1 VTYVPDET
9 PDVSVVI
16 VACNARNYVERC
28 LREVAGRAPDII
40 VVDNGST
47 DGTAELVRERFGEVR
62 LIAQENLGFAR
73 ANNEGMRLAT
83 GRYFLLLNPDAWP
96 VGNAIDQLVAD
107 ADRHPE
113 AGVVGPLLLNS
124 DGSLQRSVRGFPSLW
139 RLATEYFFLRKLAP
153 RTRIFNAFYG
163 ANFDHRSECAAEWL
177 KGAVLLVRR
186 EAVADV
192 GGFDPGF
199 FIFGDDVDFCYRL
212 RGAGWAVR
220 FTPAARFVHVGG
232 VSTRPQWARMQ
243 RELLRGHLRFFAKH
257 EGLER
262 AERARKLLLISLH
275 IRGRLF
281 RGERAQ
287 LYRDAARWL
296 ATGHAGEL
304 LEPI

>member
-1 VTYVPDET
+1 MRNGR

-16 VACNARNYVERC
+16 VACNARTYLERC
-28 LREVAGRAPDII
+28 LREVSGGVAEVI

-47 DGTAELVRERFGEVR
+47 DGTAELVRERFDDVR
-62 LIAQENLGFAR
+62 LLRQENLGFAR

-96 VGNAIDQLVAD
+96 VGDAIRQLVAE

-113 AGVVGPLLLNS
+113 AGVVGPLLLNP

-139 RLATEYFFLRKLAP
+139 RLATEYLFLRKLAP
-153 RTRIFNAFYG
+153 RTRTFNAFYG

-177 KGAVLLVRR
+177 KGAVLLLRR
-186 EAVADV
+186 EAVEDV
-192 GGFDPGF
+192 GGFDPSF
-199 FIFGDDVDFCYRL
+199 FVFGDDVDFCYRL
-212 RGAGWAVR
+212 RHAGWTVQ
-220 FTPAARFVHVGG
+220 FTPSARFVHVGG
-232 VSTRPQWARMQ
+232 VSTRPHWARMQ

-257 EGLER
+257 EGLAR
-262 AERARKLLLISLH
+262 AERARKLLLISLK

-281 RGERAQ
+281 RGERAR

-296 ATGHAGEL
+296 ASGDTTEL
-304 LEPI
+304 LEPV